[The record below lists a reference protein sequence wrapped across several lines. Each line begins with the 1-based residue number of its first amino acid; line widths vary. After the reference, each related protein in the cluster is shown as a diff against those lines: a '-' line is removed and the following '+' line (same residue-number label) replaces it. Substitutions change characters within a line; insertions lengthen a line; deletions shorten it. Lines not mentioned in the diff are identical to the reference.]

1 MSLLFIPPENSEFIS
16 ANPTLQYTGNS
27 SHWKGEYHEKFSLKT
42 VIDDEVRLTCPIKLI
57 VAPSR
62 LLATVK
68 RGQIVVNRDQIAA
81 QSRHFKLASFI
92 SRLCINLKFQNWIK
106 SFKIGSKFNFRISF
120 RFLQNQKFSIWTWPK
135 LKFEFLFQ
143 KLHYWI
149 SVRHSFIRIVWLVCL
164 NIVFKVYIR
173 LKSNFFLVNAT
184 GNDIFEW
191 IFSKKIINRLR
202 MYTILYILYHFM
214 CIWSGN

>member
-1 MSLLFIPPENSEFIS
+1 MEIHPIEKGNNMKGIP
-16 ANPTLQYTGNS
+16 
-27 SHWKGEYHEKFSLKT
+27 WKVSLKT

-149 SVRHSFIRIVWLVCL
+149 SVRHSFI
-164 NIVFKVYIR
+164 
-173 LKSNFFLVNAT
+173 SGFFDLFA
-184 GNDIFEW
+184 
-191 IFSKKIINRLR
+191 
-202 MYTILYILYHFM
+202 
-214 CIWSGN
+214 

>member
-1 MSLLFIPPENSEFIS
+1 MSLLFIPLENYMTFF
-16 ANPTLQYTGNS
+16 TDV
-27 SHWKGEYHEKFSLKT
+27 SLLVWDTIKT
-42 VIDDEVRLTCPIKLI
+42 HIDDQVPLTCPNELI

-149 SVRHSFIRIVWLVCL
+149 SVNGSLFEASLTCL
-164 NIVFKVYIR
+164 LWNSVSDT
-173 LKSNFFLVNAT
+173 L
-184 GNDIFEW
+184 
-191 IFSKKIINRLR
+191 
-202 MYTILYILYHFM
+202 
-214 CIWSGN
+214 CPC

>member
-1 MSLLFIPPENSEFIS
+1 MTKIIEWLNQLNGYYNQDYVDVTFVHTSWKLWVYIRHSSVTIYWKFIPKWKFI
-16 ANPTLQYTGNS
+16 PLKRGMP
-27 SHWKGEYHEKFSLKT
+27 WREYDEKFSLQT

-120 RFLQNQKFSIWTWPK
+120 RFLQNQNFFYLNLTKI
-135 LKFEFLFQ
+135 EIR
-143 KLHYWI
+143 I
-149 SVRHSFIRIVWLVCL
+149 SVSKITLL
-164 NIVFKVYIR
+164 NIR
-173 LKSNFFLVNAT
+173 
-184 GNDIFEW
+184 
-191 IFSKKIINRLR
+191 
-202 MYTILYILYHFM
+202 
-214 CIWSGN
+214 